1 MHKWSNLMSL
11 IKKFSLE
18 YFGHISVVFQG
29 LKDFTYIA
37 FKGLL
42 CGNFVDLAIHHIEW
56 TSFETFH
63 ASPNRCL
70 LIRKLSLGHLWFTT
84 KTFLEFPSCSNN
96 LPPSFILVNFWKFSN
111 SNKIGLR
118 LCTNDRIWCR
128 WSKNFVWSTLHTS

>member
-11 IKKFSLE
+11 IKKLSLE
-18 YFGHISVVFQG
+18 YFAHILVVFQG
-29 LKDFTYIA
+29 LKDFTYIT
-37 FKGLL
+37 FKGLIY
-42 CGNFVDLAIHHIEW
+42 GNFVDLAIHHIEW

-84 KTFLEFPSCSNN
+84 ETFVEFPSCSNN

-111 SNKIGLR
+111 SNRIGWDFAQMIESDVVDQK
-118 LCTNDRIWCR
+118 T
-128 WSKNFVWSTLHTS
+128 